1 MKKGFIC
8 RVNSNKMNRE
18 EKKSIGKIIK
28 ALEALSAHPSPFFGK
43 GFNYSYLL
51 GFEGEER
58 TESIDQ
64 LWLFQLF

>member
-28 ALEALSAHPSPFFGK
+28 ALEALSAHPSPFLGRALTTLISLDLREKK
-43 GFNYSYLL
+43 GQN
-51 GFEGEER
+51 
-58 TESIDQ
+58 Q
-64 LWLFQLF
+64 

>member
-18 EKKSIGKIIK
+18 EKKSIDKIIK
-28 ALEALSAHPSPFFGK
+28 ALEALCSPIPFFGK